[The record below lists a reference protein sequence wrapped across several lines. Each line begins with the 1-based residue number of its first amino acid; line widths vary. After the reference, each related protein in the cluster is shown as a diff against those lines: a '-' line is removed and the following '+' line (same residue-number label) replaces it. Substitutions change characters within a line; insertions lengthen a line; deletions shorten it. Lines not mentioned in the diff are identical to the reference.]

1 MPATPM
7 IVFCIKTKLENE
19 RPNNIQKA
27 IFMNNEPRQFTDFS
41 SGQDGWGND
50 DDFLQEM
57 AEKRAKRNF
66 EDAEELEDGSLDDA
80 TALGIEDN

>member
-1 MPATPM
+1 
-7 IVFCIKTKLENE
+7 
-19 RPNNIQKA
+19 
-27 IFMNNEPRQFTDFS
+27 MNNEARQFTDFS

-66 EDAEELEDGSLDDA
+66 DDAEELEYGSMDDGSGDFLA
-80 TALGIEDN
+80 EN